1 MATIMKQED
10 QAVSLSETDIAV
22 LRAIQQDAS
31 LTTRELAE
39 KLGMSPSTL
48 WRRVN
53 ELEQVGAIEGRVAL
67 LNPDKVGLPVCVF
80 VFINMVNHDKQT
92 LTDFVRFVNDTASIC
107 FAVTGAHDYT
117 LIIRAGSVG
126 AFEQILMEQILPHAS
141 VASASSQIALRQ
153 HKYSTALPL

>member
-1 MATIMKQED
+1 MKQED
-10 QAVSLSETDIAV
+10 RPIALSEADIAV
-22 LRAIQQDAS
+22 LRALQEDAS
-31 LTTRELAE
+31 ATARELAE
-39 KLGMSPSTL
+39 RLGMSPSTL

-53 ELEQVGAIEGRVAL
+53 ELEQVGAIEARVAL

-92 LTDFVRFVNDTASIC
+92 LANFVRFVEDTASIMEC
-107 FAVTGAHDYT
+107 FAVTGTHDYT
-117 LIIRAGSVG
+117 LIIRASSVG

>member
-1 MATIMKQED
+1 MKQED
-10 QAVSLSETDIAV
+10 HAVSLSETDVAV
-22 LRAIQQDAS
+22 LRAIQEDAS
-31 LTTRELAE
+31 LTARELAE
-39 KLGMSPSTL
+39 KLGMSTSTL

-92 LTDFVRFVNDTASIC
+92 LTDFVRFVNDTASIMEC

-117 LIIRAGSVG
+117 LIIRANSVG
-126 AFEQILMEQILPHAS
+126 AFEQMLMEQILPHAS

>member
-1 MATIMKQED
+1 MKQTD
-10 QAVSLSETDIAV
+10 HPVSLSETDVTI
-22 LRAIQQDAS
+22 LRAIQEDAS
-31 LTTRELAE
+31 LTARELAE
-39 KLGMSPSTL
+39 RLGMSPSTL

-92 LTDFVRFVNDTASIC
+92 LAEFVRFVKGTASIMEC

-117 LIIRAGSVG
+117 LIVRASSVG
-126 AFEQILMEQILPHAS
+126 AFEQILMEEILPHAS

>member
-1 MATIMKQED
+1 MKRMD
-10 QAVSLSETDIAV
+10 HPVSLSATDVTI
-22 LRAIQQDAS
+22 LRAIQEDAS

-39 KLGMSPSTL
+39 RLGMSPSTL

-80 VFINMVNHDKQT
+80 VFINMVNHDTQT
-92 LTDFVRFVNDTASIC
+92 LSDFVRFVNDTASIMEC

-117 LIIRAGSVG
+117 LIIRASSVG

>member
-1 MATIMKQED
+1 MKQENHP
-10 QAVSLSETDIAV
+10 VSLSETDLAV
-22 LRAIQQDAS
+22 LRVIQEDAT
-31 LTTRELAE
+31 LTARELAE
-39 KLGMSPSTL
+39 RLGMSPSTL

-80 VFINMVNHDKQT
+80 VFIDMVNHDKQT
-92 LTDFVRFVNDTASIC
+92 LAEFVRFVKDTASIMEC

-117 LIIRAGSVG
+117 LIVRASSVG
-126 AFEQILMEQILPHAS
+126 AFEQILMEEILPHAS

>member
-1 MATIMKQED
+1 MKQED

-67 LNPDKVGLPVCVF
+67 LNPDKVGLWGC
-80 VFINMVNHDKQT
+80 
-92 LTDFVRFVNDTASIC
+92 
-107 FAVTGAHDYT
+107 
-117 LIIRAGSVG
+117 
-126 AFEQILMEQILPHAS
+126 
-141 VASASSQIALRQ
+141 
-153 HKYSTALPL
+153 

>member
-1 MATIMKQED
+1 MR
-10 QAVSLSETDIAV
+10 QADHPIPLSETDIAV

-39 KLGMSPSTL
+39 RLGMSPSTL

-53 ELEQVGAIEGRVAL
+53 ELEQVGAIEARVAL

-92 LTDFVRFVNDTASIC
+92 LANFVRFVEDTASIMEC

-117 LIIRAGSVG
+117 LIIRASSVG
-126 AFEQILMEQILPHAS
+126 AFEQVLMEQILPHAS

-153 HKYSTALPL
+153 HKYSTALPV

>member
-1 MATIMKQED
+1 MTQYGH
-10 QAVSLSETDIAV
+10 AVPLSETDLAV
-22 LRAIQQDAS
+22 LRAIQEDAS
-31 LTTRELAE
+31 LTARELAE

-92 LTDFVRFVNDTASIC
+92 LTDFVRFVNDTASIMEC

-141 VASASSQIALRQ
+141 VASASSQISLRQ

>member
-1 MATIMKQED
+1 MTQTD
-10 QAVSLSETDIAV
+10 HAVPLSETDLAV
-22 LRAIQQDAS
+22 LRAIQEDAS

-39 KLGMSPSTL
+39 RLGMSPSTL

-53 ELEQVGAIEGRVAL
+53 ELEQVGAVEGRVAL

-80 VFINMVNHDKQT
+80 VFINMMNHDKQT
-92 LTDFVRFVNDTASIC
+92 LEDFVGFVNETASIMEC

-117 LIIRAGSVG
+117 LIIRASSVG

-141 VASASSQIALRQ
+141 VASASSQISLRQ

>member
-1 MATIMKQED
+1 MKQTD
-10 QAVSLSETDIAV
+10 HPVSLSETDVTI
-22 LRAIQQDAS
+22 LRAIQEDAS
-31 LTTRELAE
+31 LTARELAE

-53 ELEQVGAIEGRVAL
+53 DLEQVGAIEGRVAL

-92 LTDFVRFVNDTASIC
+92 LTDFVRFVNDTANIMEC

-117 LIIRAGSVG
+117 LIVRASSVG

>member
-1 MATIMKQED
+1 MTQHD
-10 QAVSLSETDIAV
+10 HAVPLSGTDLAV
-22 LRAIQQDAS
+22 LRAIQEDAS
-31 LTTRELAE
+31 LTARELAE

-53 ELEQVGAIEGRVAL
+53 ELEQVGAIESRVAL

-92 LTDFVRFVNDTASIC
+92 LTDFVRFVNDTASIMEC

-117 LIIRAGSVG
+117 LIIRASSVG
-126 AFEQILMEQILPHAS
+126 AFEQILMEQILPHTS
-141 VASASSQIALRQ
+141 VASASSQISLRQ